1 MAPSISTGET
11 RKKKKK
17 KMKKRKLQSDKGGGG
32 SLRSSNAALPPPHVR
47 QRRTARTRPERWELK
62 TWRFKVGW
70 KGRRRT
76 PTIRRSS
83 NVFSLLFRLG
93 VSASCPA
100 AFAFSPPVICPH
112 RAQHFPP
119 NPRKSVSFFLFL
131 FLKLTHKKGLL
142 FNKDAQF
149 VTNAWPVMTSG
160 HCPSAEQ
167 FEVSKIFEKSTR
179 VN

>member
-1 MAPSISTGET
+1 
-11 RKKKKK
+11 
-17 KMKKRKLQSDKGGGG
+17 MKKRKLQSDKGGGG

-131 FLKLTHKKGLL
+131 FLKLTHKKDYYSTKMHSSWLTPDRWWL
-142 FNKDAQF
+142 P
-149 VTNAWPVMTSG
+149 VTVPQPNNLRWAKYLKNQLG
-160 HCPSAEQ
+160 
-167 FEVSKIFEKSTR
+167 
-179 VN
+179 